1 MGTWDIG
8 PFDNDMGAD
17 FADTLDEAPAADRE
31 GIIRDALTTAIAT
44 RGYLDAF
51 EGTEAVAAA
60 AALIAAQCPA
70 GVPIDSSHGP
80 EGSVPLLSFDLRAL
94 AVEALGR
101 VVAADSEV
109 ADLWDETGD
118 GLRWRQGITRTRK
131 IIEAQVQPRE
141 NELPNS

>member
-31 GIIRDALTTAIAT
+31 GIIRNALTTAIAT
-44 RGYLDAF
+44 HGYLDAF
-51 EGTEAVAAA
+51 EGTEAVAA

-70 GVPIDSSHGP
+70 GVPIDSCHGP
-80 EGSVPLLSFDLRAL
+80 QGSVPPLSFDLRAL

-101 VVAADSEV
+101 VLATDSEV

-118 GLRWRQGITRTRK
+118 GPRWRRGITHTRR

-141 NELPNS
+141 DEMPNS